1 MINLIQADLYKL
13 RKSTTIKI
21 LFIVTSLCAIIMT
34 TFAYLIPQGK
44 ISESYTGLGF
54 LFSDVNIMSILGAAV
69 AGIFICGDFDNRT
82 IHDAIASGCSRI
94 AIICSKAI
102 TFFVAIILLLLPY
115 GIVTAISLFSG
126 ANFGMNSVGVGFLHM
141 LALDS
146 QTVLDLPV
154 LFKMIA
160 VTLTL
165 ILTYV
170 AQLSL
175 CVPLALLCK
184 KPVIVIVIY
193 YAFTIFTAQLYN
205 LKNIS
210 QVLKKLASYTPYAGN
225 HIFLTLDSQANNFAK
240 TIIVCLV
247 FIVVMITITYS
258 IFRKS
263 EVK

>member
-1 MINLIQADLYKL
+1 MINLIKEDLYKM

-21 LFIVTSLCAIIMT
+21 LLAITTLCAITMT
-34 TFAYLIPQGK
+34 IFAYLIPQGK

-102 TFFVAIILLLLPY
+102 TFFIAIILLLLPY
-115 GIVTAISLFSG
+115 GIITAISLFSG
-126 ANFGMNSVGVGFLHM
+126 AKFGMNSVGVGFLHM
-141 LALDS
+141 LAIDS
-146 QTVLDLPV
+146 GTAVDMSVFFQ
-154 LFKMIA
+154 MIG
-160 VTLTL
+160 VMLTL
-165 ILTYV
+165 ILAYV

-184 KPVIVIVIY
+184 KPVVVIVIY
-193 YAFTIFTAQLYN
+193 YAFTIFTAQLFS

-210 QVLKKLASYTPYAGN
+210 DVLKKLASYTPYGGN
-225 HIFLTLDSQANNFAK
+225 HTFLTLDSQAGDFGK
-240 TIIVCLV
+240 TIIVCFV
-247 FIVVMITITYS
+247 YIVMMITITYS
-258 IFRKS
+258 MFRKS
-263 EVK
+263 EIK